1 MSLTARSW
9 GSHTTKNMALGKFYR
24 KRQKMFNV
32 AFAFSTKTKKK
43 LKKKLLEKVEFSTKF
58 KAPRQLA

>member
-1 MSLTARSW
+1 ML
-9 GSHTTKNMALGKFYR
+9 KNMASGKFYR

-43 LKKKLLEKVEFSTKF
+43 LKKKLLKKVEFSTKF
-58 KAPRQLA
+58 KVPRHVA